1 MGGQWAGVPRVDPDK
16 CPYTGGW
23 GARWCFGNLYLL
35 VSKIIAV
42 NIVYLFLFCYAAAC
56 GSASQYSKQQ
66 ISVFSIQPVPIV
78 DLIHCTYSYKSYVSD
93 TGGK

>member
-1 MGGQWAGVPRVDPDK
+1 MWIQINVLIPVAGGG
-16 CPYTGGW
+16 
-23 GARWCFGNLYLL
+23 RWCCWKFVFVG

-56 GSASQYSKQQ
+56 GSAGQYSKQQ
-66 ISVFSIQPVPIV
+66 ISVFNIQPVPIV

>member
-23 GARWCFGNLYLL
+23 GARWCCWKFVFVG

-66 ISVFSIQPVPIV
+66 ISVFNIRPVPIV
-78 DLIHCTYSYKSYVSD
+78 D
-93 TGGK
+93 